1 MANRASAYSACCLVA
16 EVVKVTV
23 FIHVVNHL
31 TSPQPDAARSVDNVL
46 LFLVLLF
53 ALLFLFAVCID
64 IKSERLLCTNMVL
77 FLWSQ
82 TSQRALGLYRL
93 VYQDK
98 PSQFQTAKAR
108 PGRQEQ
114 TT

>member
-53 ALLFLFAVCID
+53 AL
-64 IKSERLLCTNMVL
+64 VL